1 MSLKLMDK
9 STTELDLYYQMRV
22 SLLYMHNFIF
32 MTLIM
37 RWKIEYQFLIGI
49 GIVRV
54 RMKLI
59 EQLSRA

>member
-1 MSLKLMDK
+1 MSLKLMDR
-9 STTELDLYYQMRV
+9 STIELDLYYQMRV

-37 RWKIEYQFLIGI
+37 RLKIEYQFLIGI
-49 GIVRV
+49 GTVRV

-59 EQLSRA
+59 EELSRA